1 MQKIEIH
8 STSTI
13 KAAEEGVDAGKVKK
27 PHYLRLKQRAIAAA
41 ALAAGILVQTQV
53 FAQFAISTSPSAGTV
68 ADAQTL
74 SGPEKAARQTWRA
87 VMRNTPL
94 PGKGCFHVSYPNV
107 AWESVECKEAKPRAN
122 PPPVNRTVDTLG
134 APGAGGGSDY
144 FARAQGLITSAY
156 GKFFISGVSSETN
169 VVTPSTPSTASDLI
183 LGSNEYSLQLNT
195 NNAQTAACGDYGA
208 CFVWQQFMYGTDY
221 NQPGEAALFMQYW
234 LYNWVGNCPK
244 SYWGNN
250 YARGGVPFPGGTCF
264 KNSKYAALPDIPV
277 TNLGDVILSGFAAN
291 GGNDTIALEY
301 GDDSWSVSA
310 EDSSFASN
318 PGLDIASVWNQA
330 EFNVVG
336 DMNLTQ
342 AQFNLGSQIIV
353 VLQILDGSQSAP
365 TCVSPQNNFGDG
377 ATGETNNMNLGTCGS
392 GVGNLIDW
400 YGCGNSDLNIC
411 RGWEVNGPYIEFTET
426 VPFPHLPPPIC
437 IVCRIADVAPQQEI
451 RPDGT
456 TRNGTTS
463 LN

>member
-1 MQKIEIH
+1 MPKIAIH
-8 STSTI
+8 STI
-13 KAAEEGVDAGKVKK
+13 KAAEDGVDASKVRKS
-27 PHYLRLKQRAIAAA
+27 HYLRLKKPAIAAA
-41 ALAAGILVQTQV
+41 VLAAGIFVQAQG
-53 FAQFAISTSPSAGTV
+53 FAPFVIRTSPSASTV
-68 ADAQTL
+68 ADAQTM

-94 PGKGCFHVSYPNV
+94 PAKGCFHVSYPNV
-107 AWESVECKEAKPRAN
+107 AWESVECKVAEPRAH
-122 PPPVNRTVDTLG
+122 PPLVNRTVG

-144 FARAQGLITSAY
+144 FAEAQGLITSAY
-156 GKFFISGVSSETN
+156 GKFFVSGVASETN
-169 VVTPSTPSTASDLI
+169 VVTPSIPSTAKDLI

-195 NNAQTAACGDYGA
+195 NNAQTAACGDYGD

-244 SYWGNN
+244 SYWGND
-250 YARGGVPFPGGTCF
+250 YVRGGVPFPGGTCF
-264 KNSKYAALPDIPV
+264 KNSRYAALPDIPV
-277 TNLGDVILSGFAAN
+277 ANLGDVILSGSAAN

-301 GDDSWSVSA
+301 GDDSWSVTA
-310 EDSSFASN
+310 EDSSLASN

-342 AQFNLGSQIIV
+342 AQFNHGSQIIV

-365 TCVSPQNNFGDG
+365 TCVSPHNNFGDG
-377 ATGETNNMNLGTCGS
+377 ATGETNNMTLGTCQS

-411 RGWEVNGPYIEFTET
+411 RGWEINGPYIEFTET
-426 VPFPHLPPPIC
+426 FPFPRLPPPVC
-437 IVCRIADVAPQQEI
+437 IVCGLQVAPQGEV
-451 RPDGT
+451 RP
-456 TRNGTTS
+456 
-463 LN
+463 